1 MLTPYVFTSLTR
13 IADLD
18 STGFDLAKLPRDQW
32 ADGDYVVATVT
43 GTLSSLYRFEL
54 TNGRI
59 VEAMEGTPA
68 VGAFGKRAA
77 TLEATGDWAAIGPD
91 GSMEALTSAG
101 LFGKALSV
109 APTLARLMS
118 LSYSGHVV
126 RDGRKL
132 TMDDF
137 VSPTPPTHFSMP
149 VVLLIGTSMS
159 AGKTTTGRI
168 IVHELKRAGL
178 RVAGA
183 KLTGAGRYRD
193 VLAFGDAGADTLID
207 FVDAGLPSTVV
218 PQTRFARAMEHM
230 LATIAARGADI
241 LVAEAGAS
249 PLEPYNGDTAVRM
262 LGSNLCCTVLCASDP
277 YAVVGV
283 RDAFNIEPDIITGP
297 TANTQAGIDLVR
309 KLTGLEALNLL
320 DPDSIPRLLEILR
333 RTLPLAP
340 RRGAASAE
348 NR

>member
-1 MLTPYVFTSLTR
+1 VLIPYVFTSVTR
-13 IADLD
+13 IADLHR
-18 STGFDLAKLPRDQW
+18 TTFDVTELPRDQW
-32 ADGDYVVATVT
+32 ADGDYIVANVT
-43 GTLSSLYRFEL
+43 GKPSLLYKFEL
-54 TNGRI
+54 TNGRMA
-59 VEAMEGTPA
+59 ETMEGTPA

-77 TLEATGDWAAIGPD
+77 TLESTGDWAAIGD
-91 GSMEALTSAG
+91 NGSMEALTAAG

-109 APTLARLMS
+109 SPILPRLMS
-118 LSYSGHVV
+118 LSYSGHVL

-132 TMDDF
+132 TMEDF
-137 VSPTPPTHFSMP
+137 VAPTPETHFSIP
-149 VVLLIGTSMS
+149 VVLLIGTSMA

-168 IVHELKRAGL
+168 IVRELKHAGFN
-178 RVAGA
+178 VAAA

-193 VLAFGDAGADTLID
+193 VLAFADAGADTIID

-218 PQTRFARAMEHM
+218 PPTRFARAMEHM
-230 LATIAARGADI
+230 LAMIAEREAEI

-262 LGSNLCCTVLCASDP
+262 LGGNVCCTVLCASDP

-283 RDAFNIEPDIITGP
+283 REAFKIEPHIVAGP

-320 DPDSIPRLLEILR
+320 DPDSIPRLLEILKR
-333 RTLPLAP
+333 RLHF
-340 RRGAASAE
+340 G
-348 NR
+348 

>member
-13 IADLD
+13 ISDLQT
-18 STGFDLAKLPRDQW
+18 TGFDVAELPRDQW
-32 ADGDYVVATVT
+32 ADGDYIVANVT
-43 GTLSSLYRFEL
+43 GKPSGLYKFEL

-77 TLEATGDWAAIGPD
+77 TLETTGDWAAIGDD
-91 GSMEALTSAG
+91 GSMEALTGAG

-109 APTLARLMS
+109 APTLPRLMS
-118 LSYSGHVV
+118 LKYSGHVL
-126 RDGRKL
+126 RGGRKL

-137 VSPTPPTHFSMP
+137 VPPTPEAHFSMP

-168 IVHELKRAGL
+168 IIHELKRAGL

-193 VLAFGDAGADTLID
+193 VLAFGDAGADTIID

-218 PQTRFARAMEHM
+218 PPRRFARAMEHM
-230 LATIAARGADI
+230 LATIAAQGADI

-249 PLEPYNGDTAVRM
+249 PLEPYNGDTAMQM
-262 LGSNLCCTVLCASDP
+262 LGANVSCTVLCASDP
-277 YAVVGV
+277 YAVLGV
-283 RDAFNIEPDIITGP
+283 REAFKIEPDIVTGP

-320 DPDSIPRLLEILR
+320 DLDSIPRLLEILKR
-333 RTLPLAP
+333 RLPFA
-340 RRGAASAE
+340 
-348 NR
+348 

>member
-1 MLTPYVFTSLTR
+1 MHIPYVFTSLTR
-13 IADLD
+13 IADFQR
-18 STGFDLAKLPRDQW
+18 TRFDVEELPRDQW

-43 GTLSSLYRFEL
+43 GKPSSLYRFEL
-54 TNGRI
+54 MNGRI
-59 VEAMEGTPA
+59 VEVMEGTQA

-77 TLEATGDWAAIGPD
+77 TLEATGDWTAIGD
-91 GSMEALTSAG
+91 DCAMDALTSAG
-101 LFGKALSV
+101 LFGKAVSV
-109 APTLARLMS
+109 APTLPRLMS
-118 LSYSGHVV
+118 LSYSGHVL

-137 VSPTPPTHFSMP
+137 VGPTPQVHFSIP

-168 IVHELKRAGL
+168 IIHELKRAGL

-183 KLTGAGRYRD
+183 KFTGAGRYRD
-193 VLAFGDAGADTLID
+193 VLAFGDAGADTIID

-218 PQTRFARAMEHM
+218 APERFARAMEHL
-230 LATIAARGADI
+230 LATIAAQGADI

-249 PLEPYNGDTAVRM
+249 PLEPYNGDTAVQM
-262 LGSNLCCTVLCASDP
+262 LGANLSCIVLCASDP

-283 RDAFNIEPDIITGP
+283 REAFNIKPDIVTGP
-297 TANTQAGIDLVR
+297 TANTQAGVDLVH

-320 DPDSIPRLLEILR
+320 DLDSVPRLLEILR
-333 RTLPLAP
+333 RQLPPMDGL
-340 RRGAASAE
+340 
-348 NR
+348 

>member
-1 MLTPYVFTSLTR
+1 MLTPYVFTSVTR
-13 IADLD
+13 IADLQR
-18 STGFDLAKLPRDQW
+18 TGFDVAELPRDQW
-32 ADGDYVVATVT
+32 ADGDYIVANVT
-43 GTLSSLYRFEL
+43 GKPSLLYRFEL

-59 VEAMEGTPA
+59 AEAMEGTPV

-77 TLEATGDWAAIGPD
+77 TLEATGDWAAIGDD
-91 GSMEALTSAG
+91 GSMEALTGAG

-109 APTLARLMS
+109 APTLPRLMS
-118 LSYSGHVV
+118 LRYSGHVV

-132 TMDDF
+132 TMGDF
-137 VSPTPPTHFSMP
+137 VPPTPETHFSMP

-168 IVHELKRAGL
+168 IVHELKRAGFN
-178 RVAGA
+178 VAGA

-193 VLAFGDAGADTLID
+193 VLAFRDAGADTIID

-218 PQTRFARAMEHM
+218 PPRRFERAMEHM
-230 LATIAARGADI
+230 LATITAREADI

-262 LGSNLCCTVLCASDP
+262 LGVNVCCTVLCASDP

-283 RDAFNIEPDIITGP
+283 REAFKIAPDIVTGP

-320 DPDSIPRLLEILR
+320 DLDSIPRLLEILKR
-333 RTLPLAP
+333 RLPFA
-340 RRGAASAE
+340 
-348 NR
+348 

>member
-1 MLTPYVFTSLTR
+1 MYMPYVFTSLTR

-18 STGFDLAKLPRDQW
+18 STGFDVAELPRDQW
-32 ADGDYVVATVT
+32 ADGDYIVVTVT
-43 GTLSSLYRFEL
+43 GMPSSLYRFEL
-54 TNGRI
+54 TTGRI
-59 VEAMEGTPA
+59 VEAMEGTRA
-68 VGAFGKRAA
+68 VGALGKRAA
-77 TLEATGDWAAIGPD
+77 TLEATGDWAAIGED
-91 GSMEALTSAG
+91 GLMEALTSAG

-109 APTLARLMS
+109 APTLPRLMS
-118 LSYSGHVV
+118 VSYSGHVL
-126 RDGRKL
+126 RSGRKL

-137 VSPTPPTHFSMP
+137 VGPTPQTHFSMP

-183 KLTGAGRYRD
+183 KFTGAGRYRD
-193 VLAFGDAGADTLID
+193 VLAFADAGADTIVD

-218 PQTRFARAMEHM
+218 PPGRFARAMQYM
-230 LATIAARGADI
+230 LATIAADGADV

-262 LGSNLCCTVLCASDP
+262 LGGNVRCTVVCASDP

-283 RDAFNIEPDIITGP
+283 REAFKIEPDIVTGP

-320 DPDSIPRLLEILR
+320 DSDSIPRLLEILTR
-333 RTLPLAP
+333 RLPIA
-340 RRGAASAE
+340 
-348 NR
+348 

>member
-1 MLTPYVFTSLTR
+1 VL
-13 IADLD
+13 
-18 STGFDLAKLPRDQW
+18 
-32 ADGDYVVATVT
+32 
-43 GTLSSLYRFEL
+43 
-54 TNGRI
+54 
-59 VEAMEGTPA
+59 
-68 VGAFGKRAA
+68 
-77 TLEATGDWAAIGPD
+77 
-91 GSMEALTSAG
+91 
-101 LFGKALSV
+101 
-109 APTLARLMS
+109 
-118 LSYSGHVV
+118 

-137 VSPTPPTHFSMP
+137 VGPTPQTRFSMP

-159 AGKTTTGRI
+159 AGKTTAGRI
-168 IVHELKRAGL
+168 IIHALKRAGL

-193 VLAFGDAGADTLID
+193 VLAFGDAGADTIVD

-218 PQTRFARAMEHM
+218 PARRFARAMEHM

-249 PLEPYNGDTAVRM
+249 PLEPYNGDTAMQM
-262 LGSNLCCTVLCASDP
+262 LGANVSCTVLCASDP

-283 RDAFNIEPDIITGP
+283 REAFNIKPDIVTGP

-320 DPDSIPRLLEILR
+320 NLDSIPRLLEILR
-333 RTLPLAP
+333 RRLPSAQQP
-340 RRGAASAE
+340 QVRRG
-348 NR
+348 